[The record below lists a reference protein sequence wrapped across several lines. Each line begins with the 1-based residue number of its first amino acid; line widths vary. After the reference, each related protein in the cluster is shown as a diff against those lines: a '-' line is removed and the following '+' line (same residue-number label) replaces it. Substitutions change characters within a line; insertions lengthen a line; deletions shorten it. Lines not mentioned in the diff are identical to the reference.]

1 MQNLIVQLN
10 VNTIAFDTRHTFKP
24 KLKGGRHVLDPAL
37 KGRNSPS
44 HSDLERSTFLTSA
57 EMKPRNGDP
66 VDGTVIIGRYPWT
79 KHQSCLVLRLFNQR
93 FIMSLKNEQTRKL
106 YEAAKSRIPR
116 NAIVCRRFGGS
127 SGFPEISDAFFKFI
141 NGSGNLPRAAYGCK
155 FIKRGTYW
163 LVLYM
168 TTKYDKK
175 RYGIINDRGLE
186 EEWDST
192 EEWSAGDEEE
202 YADKH
207 DDEWS
212 DAEEELQE
220 MTQTVHVADA
230 DMKVV
235 SVRYSPPLPGGAFHV
250 DLDLLEE
257 IPELYTFAEAKV
269 AATHILNELNKLAPF
284 QIQKY
289 AVAHELLTIE
299 CACRYASLMQKVNVS
314 KKNAVLAHFIRENKH
329 TLVQHPVGY
338 HLDFFHLDEPGLEN
352 KQCFE
357 CNLWKK
363 QYGAGRG
370 GHGPNKF
377 VFAILDWRYERSG
390 LRRQIYLQN
399 GGHPVP
405 AVRDDIWNAFT
416 EGQPELRA
424 ELNARFAKQ
433 AADRAARRT
442 QQRRT

>member
-79 KHQSCLVLRLFNQR
+79 KHQSCLVLRLFNQH

-106 YEAAKSRIPR
+106 YEASKSRIPR

-175 RYGIINDRGLE
+175 RYGIINERGL
-186 EEWDST
+186 
-192 EEWSAGDEEE
+192 
-202 YADKH
+202 
-207 DDEWS
+207 
-212 DAEEELQE
+212 
-220 MTQTVHVADA
+220 
-230 DMKVV
+230 
-235 SVRYSPPLPGGAFHV
+235 
-250 DLDLLEE
+250 
-257 IPELYTFAEAKV
+257 
-269 AATHILNELNKLAPF
+269 
-284 QIQKY
+284 
-289 AVAHELLTIE
+289 
-299 CACRYASLMQKVNVS
+299 
-314 KKNAVLAHFIRENKH
+314 
-329 TLVQHPVGY
+329 
-338 HLDFFHLDEPGLEN
+338 
-352 KQCFE
+352 
-357 CNLWKK
+357 
-363 QYGAGRG
+363 
-370 GHGPNKF
+370 
-377 VFAILDWRYERSG
+377 
-390 LRRQIYLQN
+390 
-399 GGHPVP
+399 
-405 AVRDDIWNAFT
+405 
-416 EGQPELRA
+416 
-424 ELNARFAKQ
+424 
-433 AADRAARRT
+433 
-442 QQRRT
+442 